1 MRQGRSAGM
10 DRLLAELARTHA
22 VALLSGTSFRGS
34 GFLVDPVTVLTCAHV
49 IAGIEGTPR
58 VRWND
63 GQEIEADVQ
72 RMLPDQPGDG
82 DFHRFPDLARL
93 KLRRPFPCSPAGVW
107 LADRAADEGATV
119 VAYGFS
125 HSTPA
130 DDVAADTLRLVVA
143 GAG

>member
-1 MRQGRSAGM
+1 M
-10 DRLLAELARTHA
+10 DRRLAELARTHA

-34 GFLVDPVTVLTCAHV
+34 GFLVDPATVLTCAHV

-58 VRWND
+58 VRWYD

-93 KLRRPFPCSPAGVW
+93 KLRHARLGLVTRVCYPHPTGQHAWPGRSWPPAVG
-107 LADRAADEGATV
+107 
-119 VAYGFS
+119 
-125 HSTPA
+125 
-130 DDVAADTLRLVVA
+130 
-143 GAG
+143 